1 MSTLKLSSYNYL
13 TIVTVV
19 VTLTLITIGSIVRT
33 TESGLG
39 CPDWPLCYG
48 QVLPPAEK
56 TAIIEW
62 SHRTFAALTGLLIIG
77 QAVITCLFRRKDG
90 VLVKLSI
97 LTIPLLLIQAELGRR
112 TVESELPP
120 ELVAFHLFT
129 ALVLVA
135 VLSIITTYA
144 WLGTNRIRTF
154 TVQRSRV
161 VRAAWICAFSV
172 AGVMAIGTYAVATD
186 AGFACTT
193 WPDCKESMTPFVTG
207 GRLQSIHWIHRF
219 SVLIPF
225 FTLGYLHMTIS
236 RLPSPDMRLRILAIF
251 AASLFVVQIFV
262 GALNVWTEWDEWARV
277 LHLVFSASVWAL
289 LCATGVLAL
298 YENREI
304 TISK

>member
-1 MSTLKLSSYNYL
+1 
-13 TIVTVV
+13 
-19 VTLTLITIGSIVRT
+19 
-33 TESGLG
+33 
-39 CPDWPLCYG
+39 
-48 QVLPPAEK
+48 
-56 TAIIEW
+56 
-62 SHRTFAALTGLLIIG
+62 
-77 QAVITCLFRRKDG
+77 
-90 VLVKLSI
+90 
-97 LTIPLLLIQAELGRR
+97 
-112 TVESELPP
+112 
-120 ELVAFHLFT
+120 
-129 ALVLVA
+129 
-135 VLSIITTYA
+135 
-144 WLGTNRIRTF
+144 
-154 TVQRSRV
+154 
-161 VRAAWICAFSV
+161 
-172 AGVMAIGTYAVATD
+172 
-186 AGFACTT
+186 
-193 WPDCKESMTPFVTG
+193 MTPFVTG

>member
-1 MSTLKLSSYNYL
+1 MSALKLSGYNYL

-19 VTLTLITIGSIVRT
+19 VTLTLIAIGSIVRT

-62 SHRTFAALTGLLIIG
+62 SHRTFAALTGILIVV
-77 QAVITCLFRRKDG
+77 QAIITFLFRRQDG
-90 VLVKLSI
+90 ILVKLAI
-97 LTIPLLLIQAELGRR
+97 VTIPLLVLQAELGRR
-112 TVESELPP
+112 TVEAELPS
-120 ELVAFHLFT
+120 ELVAVHLFT

-135 VLSIITTYA
+135 VLSTITTYS
-144 WLGTNRIRTF
+144 WLGVSRIRTF
-154 TVQRSRV
+154 TVQRIKV

-186 AGFACTT
+186 SGFACTT
-193 WPDCKESMTPFVTG
+193 WPDCKEAMTPFVTG
-207 GRLQSIHWIHRF
+207 GRLQTIHWIHRF

-225 FTLGYLHMTIS
+225 LTLGYLHMTIS
-236 RLPSPDMRLRILAIF
+236 RLPSPDLRLRILAII

-262 GALNVWTEWDEWARV
+262 GALNIWTEWTEWARV
-277 LHLVFSASVWAL
+277 MHLVFSASVWAL
-289 LCATGVLAL
+289 LCSTGVLAL